1 MYVRIAIFFSLDVE
15 EISIYITPYVSV
27 NRSVPAYPRAST
39 LLCPHAGGGCKTI
52 SSNPVTLLRA
62 MDIEHPVGS
71 LVLEALEVQV
81 LHCFNLVREF
91 IKYPHGTND
100 QKSINNTL

>member
-1 MYVRIAIFFSLDVE
+1 MYPD
-15 EISIYITPYVSV
+15 VSV
-27 NRSVPAYPRAST
+27 NISAHTYSRAST
-39 LLCPHAGGGCKTI
+39 VLLLCPCEGGGCKTI

-81 LHCFNLVREF
+81 LHCFNLVEHF
-91 IKYPHGTND
+91 EKIETPHGMND
-100 QKSINNTL
+100 QTSVKSKKHPLTL